1 MDPSPGAG
9 VEDMQAPGGGMQEA
23 RRDAALLRLGV
34 ASVWLA
40 TGLLVLTPQYR
51 EVGSRYLGAL
61 GLPDALMWATCAG
74 EVALGLWVALRT
86 SDRWSA
92 GLQVA
97 LVTIFTLILAFHEP
111 MLLVSPY
118 GVLTK
123 NLPIVGSVLVA
134 LWLEGE
140 GWSPRA
146 RWTLRLTMAAIWA
159 TEGLGP
165 KILFQQAEELTI
177 AARTGLSFGHPERL
191 LAAIGAA
198 QITGGLLALTLRGRP
213 LRLVLGAQVLALIA
227 LPLVVGWMR
236 PDLWFHPFGPLT
248 KTIPVLAGTF
258 VLWRRCSTW
267 S

>member
-1 MDPSPGAG
+1 M
-9 VEDMQAPGGGMQEA
+9 EEA
-23 RRDAALLRLGV
+23 RRDAALLRWGV

-51 EVGSRYLGAL
+51 AVGGAALAEL
-61 GLPDALMWATCAG
+61 GLPDALMWATCSG
-74 EVALGLWVALRT
+74 EVALGLWVARRP
-86 SDRWSA
+86 SDRWTT

-97 LVTIFTLILAFHEP
+97 LVTIFTLILAVHEP
-111 MLLVSPY
+111 RLLVSPY

-123 NLPIVGSVLVA
+123 NLPIVGAALGA

-140 GWSPRA
+140 GWTTRA
-146 RWTLRLTMAAIWA
+146 RWTLRGTMAAIWL

-165 KILFQQAEELTI
+165 KILFQQAEELAI

-191 LAAIGAA
+191 LAAIGVA
-198 QITGGLLALTLRGRP
+198 QITGGLLALALAGRL